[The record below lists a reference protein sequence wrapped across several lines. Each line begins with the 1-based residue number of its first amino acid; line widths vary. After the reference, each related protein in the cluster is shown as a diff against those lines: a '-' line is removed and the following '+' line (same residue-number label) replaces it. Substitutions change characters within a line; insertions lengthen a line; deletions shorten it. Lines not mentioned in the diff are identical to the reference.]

1 MSVEPAIRPEEMD
14 TTEAFFGPEE
24 IFFSRTDKRG
34 VIQAG
39 NSVFQRVSGY
49 AWEDLLGA
57 PHKLIRHPDMPKGV
71 FALFWN
77 RLKKGRPV
85 AAYVKNCTKDGQ
97 YYWVFAIVVPIEDSY
112 ISVRIKPQAK
122 QFAEAKTLYARLLQI
137 EKSEGLDAEASAKRL
152 LSIMY
157 TDGFP
162 DYFTYI
168 CEAMI
173 CELRARDK
181 HLGRPD
187 GKRRNLTTTLLER
200 TEEAISVTRD
210 LLSGYGEITSEP
222 TNMRILSARLEAA
235 GGPISAI
242 SQNYELMSSD
252 LMHLLSQLDVDGEDP
267 FGLMKTQVQE
277 IRLRLT
283 ICRAFEEAS
292 TQFGAEAEQHQQT
305 EAKSMSILSVRMEDE
320 VVSGLRE
327 IVANSERLPAICVEL
342 RRQVTGLDV
351 VRLLCRVEAGRL
363 NVKDAGLNGIIDRL
377 DRFHSELEAQITRIS
392 EIARIISQDAKSLIV
407 NHDKL

>member
-1 MSVEPAIRPEEMD
+1 MSFEPAIRPD
-14 TTEAFFGPEE
+14 DKDSTEAFFGPEE

-39 NSVFQRVSGY
+39 NSVFQRVAGY
-49 AWEDLLGA
+49 SWEELLGA
-57 PHKLIRHPDMPKGV
+57 PHKLIRHPDMPKGI

-77 RLKKGRPV
+77 RLQKGRPM
-85 AAYVKNCTKDGQ
+85 AAYVKNRTKDGRF
-97 YYWVFAIVVPIEDSY
+97 YWVFAMIVPIDDGY
-112 ISVRIKPQAK
+112 ISVRIKPQAG
-122 QFAEAKTLYARLLQI
+122 QLAEARALYARLLEI
-137 EKSEGLDAEASAKRL
+137 EKTEGIDGEASAQRL
-152 LSIMY
+152 LKIMSE
-157 TDGFP
+157 DGFP

-173 CELRARDK
+173 CELRERDK
-181 HLGRPD
+181 TLGRPV
-187 GKRRNLTTTLLER
+187 GKRRHITTTLLEH
-200 TEEAISVTRD
+200 TDEALQVTRD

-242 SQNYELMSSD
+242 SQNYELMSGD
-252 LMHLLSQLDVDGEDP
+252 LMHLLAQLDVDGEDP
-267 FGLMKTQVQE
+267 FGRMKTEVQE
-277 IRLRLT
+277 VRLRLA
-283 ICRAFEEAS
+283 ICRAFEEAT
-292 TQFGAEAEQHQQT
+292 TQFNAEAGLHQKS
-305 EAKSMSILSVRMEDE
+305 EAENMGQLANRLEAE
-320 VVSGLRE
+320 VVAGLRD
-327 IVANSERLPAICVEL
+327 IVGSAERLPAICVEL

-392 EIARIISQDAKSLIV
+392 EIARIITQDAKSLIV
-407 NHDKL
+407 NHDTA